1 MKNKKHSFGINIGSA
16 SILLIFVLLCL
27 ISFATLSIVSANA
40 DSKLTNKV
48 LERTT
53 AYYDACNKA
62 EASLAEIDKTL
73 IRVYLESDNAD
84 AYFASVGHS
93 KSFNITVSEMQTL
106 VVQIEILYPENDEDT
121 FYRIKKWQVVTEE
134 E

>member
-1 MKNKKHSFGINIGSA
+1 LKNKKHSFGINIGSA